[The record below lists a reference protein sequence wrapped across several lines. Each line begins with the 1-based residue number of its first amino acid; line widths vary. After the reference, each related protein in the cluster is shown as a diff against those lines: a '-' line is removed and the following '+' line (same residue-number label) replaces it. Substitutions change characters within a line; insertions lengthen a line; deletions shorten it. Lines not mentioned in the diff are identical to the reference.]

1 MSETKP
7 DYSYLSQRLA
17 ALGISDQLNTFVRT
31 WTTTAPG
38 ADGKPAI
45 SENTREYKLFDADE
59 HGNIVIRYFS
69 LAGQPYTWKKDG
81 TKWPRDYVRLRLRE
95 PKDNMKYAAPAGSPL
110 FPYFPPAIIE
120 KYKQARNAGPNKDA
134 EDRPGRIDTL
144 FLIEGE
150 FKAFKGTMHGLD
162 IVGLPGIY
170 GFYNGDIKGKLNE
183 DIQELIVT
191 CGVRKIV
198 LLMDADVLSVNWA
211 EGKDLA
217 RRPLNFYGSI
227 KAFRESLQLL
237 LDDQGTALEMIYW
250 MHIASKFMNDA
261 KGLDDLL
268 AQYPEKH
275 EEIMADL
282 LSFQFAKKYFSGK
295 ILNDLSR
302 DVQGTVFRYLG
313 LADENEF
320 YKTYSDFIGARE
332 FRFKRRDYVYDED
345 KKSVVF
351 VRHQDAD
358 KFMRIGPDWV
368 KIIKRTNKY
377 GMDEEEIV
385 PWKVTEILRDYRH
398 YPGFIDQIQ
407 RYDGLCNEPNW
418 NGSFKRVVNNCFN
431 VCSPLSHDAKD
442 GPIHYTYKLLK
453 HIFQGEGD
461 LVLDEKGR
469 VQEEKVFQGDPFT
482 VIMDYLTILI
492 RHPKQP
498 LPVPIL
504 VSPEFNT
511 GKSTFLKW
519 LSLIF
524 GNNMCILGNEHFK
537 MKFNAHYITKFI
549 IAIDE
554 GFLEVD
560 KKAEK
565 ERLKM
570 LVTADTAYVELKG
583 MNLKKIDYHA
593 KIIIS
598 SNDADRVMKI
608 EEGENRWFVVRVPA
622 ITGKKDPDLLLKLK
636 EEVPAFLQ
644 LIRNREIFHPKSDR
658 LWFKDEWF
666 YTEQLRII
674 QETTKNRIDRVFEE
688 WIREQFLLYKLPK
701 LRYSLKRLTE
711 IFNDQRTSKYKI
723 DAIEIKSYL
732 EKKGLKPQH
741 PQRVKIPTGFDVP
754 GDLSGVAPAIIYT
767 TAIERP
773 YEFLPEDWLNDEE
786 MEEYR
791 KPLFDDQGGFVTK
804 VVTKSTA
811 EPRNPNELPF

>member
-1 MSETKP
+1 MSEPKP
-7 DYSYLSQRLA
+7 DYSYLSQRLT
-17 ALGISDQLNTFVRT
+17 ALGISDQLNTFTRT

-38 ADGKPAI
+38 DDGKQV
-45 SENTREYKLFDADE
+45 ETVNTKEYKLFDADE
-59 HGNIVIRYFS
+59 HGNIVIRYFN
-69 LAGQPYTWKKDG
+69 LNGQPYSWKKEG
-81 TKWPRDYVRLRLRE
+81 NKWPKEYVRLRLRE
-95 PKDNMKYAAPAGSPL
+95 PKDNMKYAQPAGSPL
-110 FPYFPPAIIE
+110 FPYFPPSIIA
-120 KYKQARNAGPNKDA
+120 KYNEAKKAGRKQDGEAQ
-134 EDRPGRIDTL
+134 PGCINTL
-144 FLIEGE
+144 YLVEGE

-162 IVGLPGIY
+162 IIGLPGIY
-170 GFYNGDIKGKLNE
+170 GFFNGDIKGRLHE
-183 DIQELIVT
+183 DIQDLIVT

-211 EGKDLA
+211 EGKDLS
-217 RRPLNFYGSI
+217 RRPLSFYGSI

-237 LDDQGTALEMIYW
+237 IDDQGTALELVYW
-250 MHIASKFMNDA
+250 MHIDIKFMNDA

-268 AQYPEKH
+268 AKYEAKCV
-275 EEIMADL
+275 EIIEDL
-282 LSFQFAKKYFSGK
+282 SAHQFAKKYFVGK
-295 ILNDLSR
+295 ALNDLNR
-302 DVQGTVFRYLG
+302 DVQGAVFRYLG
-313 LADENEF
+313 LADEKEF

-332 FRFKRRDYVYDED
+332 FRFKRRDYVYDAD
-345 KKSVVF
+345 KKDVVF

-385 PWKVTEILRDYRH
+385 PWKITEILRDYRH
-398 YPGFIDQIQ
+398 YPGFVDQIQ

-431 VCSPLSHDAKD
+431 VCSPLVHDAKE
-442 GPIHYTYKLLK
+442 GPVPYTYKLLK

-461 LVLDEKGR
+461 LVLDEKGNFLG
-469 VQEEKVFQGDPFT
+469 EKTAQGDPFT

-554 GFLEVD
+554 GFLEID

-622 ITGKKDPDLLLKLK
+622 ITGPKDPDLLLKLR
-636 EEVPAFLQ
+636 EEVPAFLH

-701 LRYSLKRLTE
+701 LKYSLKRLTE
-711 IFNDQRTSKYKI
+711 ILNDQKTSKYKI
-723 DAIEIKSYL
+723 DAIDIKSCL
-732 EKKGLKPQH
+732 EKRGLTPQR
-741 PQRVKIPTGFDVP
+741 PQRVKIPTGFDVDNP
-754 GDLSGVAPAIIYT
+754 MGPTILFSQF
-767 TAIERP
+767 IERP
-773 YEFLPEDWLNDEE
+773 YEFSPEDWLSPEE
-786 MEEYR
+786 MEEYK
-791 KPLFDDQGGFVTK
+791 KPLFDEQGGFVTK
-804 VVTKSTA
+804 VVTKSPA
-811 EPRNPNELPF
+811 EPVKNGDLPF

>member
-1 MSETKP
+1 MSEPKP
-7 DYSYLSQRLA
+7 DYSYLSQRLT
-17 ALGISDQLNTFVRT
+17 ALGISDQLNTFTRT

-38 ADGKPAI
+38 DDGKQVQTV
-45 SENTREYKLFDADE
+45 NTKEYKLFDADE
-59 HGNIVIRYFS
+59 HGNIVIRYFN
-69 LAGQPYTWKKDG
+69 LNGQPYSWKKEG
-81 TKWPRDYVRLRLRE
+81 NKWPKEYVRLRLRE
-95 PKDNMKYAAPAGSPL
+95 PKDSMKYAQPAGSPL
-110 FPYFPPAIIE
+110 FPYFPPSIIA
-120 KYKQARNAGPNKDA
+120 KYNEAKKAGRKQDGEAQ
-134 EDRPGRIDTL
+134 PGCINTL
-144 FLIEGE
+144 YLVEGE

-162 IVGLPGIY
+162 IIGLPGIY
-170 GFYNGDIKGKLNE
+170 GFFNGDIKGRLHE

-211 EGKDLA
+211 EGKDLS
-217 RRPLNFYGSI
+217 RRPLSFYGSI

-237 LDDQGTALEMIYW
+237 IDDQGTALELVYW
-250 MHIASKFMNDA
+250 MHIDTKFMNDA

-268 AQYPEKH
+268 AKYEAKCV
-275 EEIMADL
+275 EIIEDL
-282 LSFQFAKKYFSGK
+282 SAHQFAKKYFVGK
-295 ILNDLSR
+295 ALNDLSR
-302 DVQGTVFRYLG
+302 DVQGAVFRYLG
-313 LADENEF
+313 LADEKEF

-332 FRFKRRDYVYDED
+332 FRFKRRDYVYDAD
-345 KKSVVF
+345 KKDVVF

-358 KFMRIGPDWV
+358 KFLRIGPDWV

-377 GMDEEEIV
+377 GMDEEELV
-385 PWKVTEILRDYRH
+385 PWKVTEIVRDYRH
-398 YPGFIDQIQ
+398 FPGFVDQIQ

-418 NGSFKRVVNNCFN
+418 NGSFKRVVNNCYN
-431 VCSPLSHDAKD
+431 VCSPLAHDPKE
-442 GPIHYTYKLLK
+442 GPIPHTYKLLK
-453 HIFQGEGD
+453 HIFQGQGA
-461 LVLDEKGR
+461 LVLDEKGNFL
-469 VQEEKVFQGDPFT
+469 EEKVFQGDPFT

-554 GFLEVD
+554 GFLEID

-583 MNLKKIDYHA
+583 MNLKKIDYYA

-622 ITGKKDPDLLLKLK
+622 ITGPKDPDLLLKLR
-636 EEVPAFLQ
+636 EEVPAFLH

-688 WIREQFLLYKLPK
+688 WIREQFLLYKEPK

-711 IFNDQRTSKYKI
+711 IFNDQKTSKYKV
-723 DAIEIKSYL
+723 DGIELKGYL
-732 EKKGLKPQH
+732 EKKGLKPQP
-741 PQRVKIPTGFDVP
+741 PQRVKIPTGFDMDFPTGPKV
-754 GDLSGVAPAIIYT
+754 IYS

-773 YEFLPEDWLNDEE
+773 YEFLPEDWLSEE
-786 MEEYR
+786 DLEEFR
-791 KPLFDDQGGFVTK
+791 KPLFDGQGELVTK
-804 VVTKSTA
+804 VVTKSP
-811 EPRNPNELPF
+811 EEQRKKDELPF